1 MALKLILGPANSAKA
16 GVVLGACADAAT
28 RDAMLVVPTRR
39 DVEWYGR
46 ELAER
51 GAVLGGA
58 VVTFRGL
65 VEEIGRRTGYR
76 PARVS
81 ALQRDRLLRRALARA
96 ELTVA
101 KRSVEA
107 RGFANA
113 AWALIS
119 ELERALITPERFA
132 AALRGWAAA
141 DPRRGDYAR
150 DLAAIYDAYAQELR
164 RRARV
169 DGELFAWRAVDALAA
184 TPESWGK
191 TPVFVYGFDDLTPA
205 ERYAVKTLAGPAG
218 AEVTVSLTWEPERA
232 ALAARGETVAAL
244 RADAARALELPA
256 VTEYYAARARRALHH
271 LERHLFE
278 PDSAPRIDPGD
289 SIRLLEAGGERA
301 EAELVAAEVLAL
313 LRAGVPAGEIAVV
326 YRSLKRAGPLL
337 ERVFAE
343 FGIPIALQRDVPFV
357 HTPLGRGLLA
367 LARCAWL
374 GDSRASA
381 ADLIAYLRTPGLLSK
396 QEIADRVEAT
406 ARRQGLRG
414 AGEAVA
420 ASGLRLAELEVLR
433 KAADPLAE
441 LGRQARRLFASHRRG
456 LAPVLERRQETDAR
470 ALAVLLRSLAELADL
485 RERLGAE
492 ELIEVLEQLTVP
504 LQTPGSGD
512 AVVVAEPLEI
522 RARRFRAVFVCGLQE
537 NEFPLPGRP
546 DPLLADDL
554 RGELAAGALRLRLRE
569 DSLEQER
576 YLFYACVSRAT
587 EHLVLSYRSSDEEG
601 NIELPSPFIED
612 VAELLDER
620 WFGRRRRRLLDE
632 IVWPVG
638 DAPTGRERARTAAAE
653 SAAPAEPFEYV
664 LGETARSHVRHCEVV
679 SANALETY
687 GDCPMRWLV
696 DRELQPRPFGPE
708 PEVLARGGAVHRVL
722 EELLRRLDGRI
733 TEASLPQARR
743 IAASLLREQAAAVGI
758 GRSDAVRAGL
768 VRAIEADIE
777 RYLQCEAAS
786 GVEWPAEALELR
798 FGFENEEGESLPAL
812 DLGRDVRVR
821 GVIDRIDVEPGR
833 GRDGRARRAV
843 VRDYK
848 TGGTRPEFQGARWA
862 LDRRVQVPLYML
874 AARELLGLDAVG
886 GFYQPL
892 GGDDLRPRG
901 AFLEG
906 APVGTEIVGNDERT
920 REELDA
926 ALESA
931 AQHAATLAL
940 RLRAGDVGPHPET
953 CSRFGCAY
961 PGICRAA

>member
-1 MALKLILGPANSAKA
+1 MPLKLILGPANSAKA
-16 GVVLGACADAAT
+16 GAVLDACAEAAT

-46 ELAER
+46 ELAQR

-76 PARVS
+76 PARLS
-81 ALQRDRLLRRALARA
+81 ALQRDRLLRRALRRT

-101 KRSVEA
+101 KRSGEA

-119 ELERALITPERFA
+119 ELERGLITPEQFA

-141 DPRRGDYAR
+141 DPRRGDFAR

-164 RRARV
+164 RRDRV
-169 DGELFAWRAVDALAA
+169 DGELFAWRAVDALTG
-184 TPESWGK
+184 TPEAWGA

-205 ERYAVKTLAGPAG
+205 ERYAVRTLAVPAG
-218 AEVTVSLTWEPERA
+218 AQVTVSLTWEPERA

-244 RADAARALELPA
+244 RADAARAHELPA
-256 VTEYYAARARRALHH
+256 VAEYYAARARRALHH

-278 PDSAPRIDPGD
+278 PDSASPIDPGD

-313 LRAGVPAGEIAVV
+313 LAAGVPAGEIAVV
-326 YRSLKRAGPLL
+326 FRSLKRAGPLL

-343 FGIPIALQRDVPFV
+343 FGIPIALQREVLFV

-381 ADLIAYLRTPGLLSK
+381 ADLITYLRTPGLLSK
-396 QEIADRVEAT
+396 QEIADRVEAC
-406 ARRQGLRG
+406 ARREGLRG

-420 ASGLRLAELEVLR
+420 ASDLRLAELEVLR

-441 LGRQARRLFASHRRG
+441 LGRQARRLFATHRRG

-470 ALAVLLRSLAELADL
+470 ALAVLLRSLAELAEL

-504 LQTPGSGD
+504 LELPVLSD

-537 NEFPLPGRP
+537 KEFPLPGRP
-546 DPLLADDL
+546 DPLLPDEL
-554 RGELAAGALRLRLRE
+554 RGELALRLRLRE

-587 EHLVLSYRSSDEEG
+587 EQLVLSYRSSDEEG

-612 VAELLDER
+612 VAELLDAG
-620 WFGRRRRRLLDE
+620 WSGRRRRRLLDE
-632 IVWPVG
+632 MVWPVG
-638 DAPTGRERARTAAAE
+638 EAPTARERARVAAAE
-653 SAAPAEPFEYV
+653 SVAPAEPFEYV

-679 SANALETY
+679 SANALEAY

-696 DRELQPRPFGPE
+696 DRELQPKPFGPE
-708 PEVLARGGAVHRVL
+708 PEALARGGVVHRVL
-722 EELLRRLDGRI
+722 EELLRRLDNRI
-733 TEASLPQARR
+733 TGASLSQARR
-743 IAASLLREQAAAVGI
+743 LAASLLHDQAAAIGI
-758 GRSDAVRAGL
+758 GCSDAVRAGL

-786 GVEWPAEALELR
+786 EAEWPAEALELR
-798 FGFENEEGESLPAL
+798 FGFEDEEGESLPAL
-812 DLGRDVRVR
+812 ELGRDVRVR
-821 GVIDRIDVEPGR
+821 GVIDRIDVEPAR
-833 GRDGRARRAV
+833 ARDGHARRAV

-848 TGGTRPEFQGARWA
+848 TGGTRPEFQGARWE

-874 AARELLGLDAVG
+874 AARELLGLDPVG

-906 APVGTEIVGNDERT
+906 APVGNEIVSNDQRT
-920 REELDA
+920 REELEA
-926 ALESA
+926 ALASA
-931 AQHAATLAL
+931 SQHAAMLAL

>member
-16 GVVLGACADAAT
+16 GVVLGACAEAAT

-65 VEEIGRRTGYR
+65 VEEIGRRSGYR
-76 PARVS
+76 PARLS
-81 ALQRDRLLRRALARA
+81 PLQRDRLLRRALRRA

-101 KRSVEA
+101 ERSAEG

-113 AWALIS
+113 TWALIS
-119 ELERALITPERFA
+119 ELERALITPEQFS
-132 AALRGWAAA
+132 AALRAWAAP

-184 TPESWGK
+184 TPEAWGS

-205 ERYAVKTLAGPAG
+205 ERHAVKTLAGPAG
-218 AEVTVSLTWEPERA
+218 AEVSVSLTWEPERA

-256 VTEYYAARARRALHH
+256 VAEYYAARARRALHH
-271 LERHLFE
+271 LERYLFE

-301 EAELVAAEVLAL
+301 EAELVGAEVLAR

-343 FGIPIALQRDVPFV
+343 FGIPIALQREVPFV

-374 GDSRASA
+374 GDSGASA
-381 ADLIAYLRTPGLLSK
+381 ADLITYLRTPGLLSK

-406 ARRQGLRG
+406 ARREGLRG

-420 ASGLRLAELEVLR
+420 ASALRLAEFEVLR

-441 LGRQARRLFASHRRG
+441 LGRQARRLFTSHRRG
-456 LAPVLERRQETDAR
+456 LAPVLDRRQEADAR
-470 ALAVLLRSLAELADL
+470 ALAVLLRALAELAEL
-485 RERLGAE
+485 RERVGTD

-504 LQTPGSGD
+504 VEAAVSGD

-522 RARRFRAVFVCGLQE
+522 RARRFRVVFVCGLQE

-546 DPLLADDL
+546 DPLLSDEL
-554 RGELAAGALRLRLRE
+554 RGELALRLRLRE

-587 EHLVLSYRSSDEEG
+587 DQLVLSYRSSDEEG

-612 VAELLDER
+612 VAELLDEG
-620 WFGRRRRRLLDE
+620 WFGRRHRRLLDE
-632 IVWPVG
+632 IVWPA
-638 DAPTGRERARTAAAE
+638 DEAPTERERARAAAAE
-653 SAAPAEPFEYV
+653 SAAPVEPFEYV

-743 IAASLLREQAAAVGI
+743 IAASLLREQAAAIGI

-768 VRAIEADIE
+768 VRAIEADID

-786 GVEWPAEALELR
+786 GVGWPAEALELR
-798 FGFENEEGESLPAL
+798 FGFEEEERELLPAL
-812 DLGRDVRVR
+812 ELGRDVRVR
-821 GVIDRIDVEPGR
+821 GVIDRIDVEPAR
-833 GRDGRARRAV
+833 ARDGGARRAV

-848 TGGTRPEFQGARWA
+848 TGGTRPEFQGARWD

-874 AARELLGLDAVG
+874 AARELLGFDPVG

-906 APVGTEIVGNDERT
+906 APVGTEIVSNDERT
-920 REELDA
+920 REELEA

-940 RLRAGDVGPHPET
+940 RLRAGDVAPHPET